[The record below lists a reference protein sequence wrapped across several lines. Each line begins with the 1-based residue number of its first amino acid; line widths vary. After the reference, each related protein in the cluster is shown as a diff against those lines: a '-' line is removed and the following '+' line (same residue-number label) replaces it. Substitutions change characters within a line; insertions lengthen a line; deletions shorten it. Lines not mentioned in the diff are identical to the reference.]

1 MCNRACLAKLY
12 DGGLVKETRESGS
25 KLLRL
30 RFKSLQ
36 LDRKWERRSFGTS
49 DVDAAIEKSKK
60 FYNEYQARIE
70 DGIPADYE
78 KSFGDI
84 CQADKD
90 QLLELKTRVRVH
102 QSFQQLSSTTSGSFS
117 CLVSIG

>member
-1 MCNRACLAKLY
+1 MFNRACLAKLY

-49 DVDAAIEKSKK
+49 DVDAAIEKSN
-60 FYNEYQARIE
+60 FFIMNIRHVLRTVFRRIMRKVLA
-70 DGIPADYE
+70 I
-78 KSFGDI
+78 S
-84 CQADKD
+84 
-90 QLLELKTRVRVH
+90 VRP
-102 QSFQQLSSTTSGSFS
+102 
-117 CLVSIG
+117 IRINY

>member
-1 MCNRACLAKLY
+1 VCNRACLAKLY

-30 RFKSLQ
+30 RFKLLQ

-70 DGIPADYE
+70 DGILADYE

-84 CQADKD
+84 CQAYKD
-90 QLLELKTRVRVH
+90 QLLELKTRVGCTNLFN
-102 QSFQQLSSTTSGSFS
+102 S
-117 CLVSIG
+117 